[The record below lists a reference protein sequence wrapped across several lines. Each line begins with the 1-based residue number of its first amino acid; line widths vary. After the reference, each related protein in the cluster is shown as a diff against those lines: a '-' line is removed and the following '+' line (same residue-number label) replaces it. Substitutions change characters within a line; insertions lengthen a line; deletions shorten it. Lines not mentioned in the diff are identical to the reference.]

1 MPTQKH
7 RISITLEDDT
17 LAILDRFSAAS
28 GTPRASVVANILSST
43 SSELERAARLM
54 EIANAATPE
63 LLRSVNADLADATDA
78 AMRKLVPVD
87 NEYSGLIREVKH
99 HVIWKA
105 DSGKK
110 SAEGSAQ
117 AEGTRLRGVAAST
130 SPKRSPSSS
139 PRPRRALT
147 DPHLL
152 TGGSKS

>member
-28 GTPRASVVANILSST
+28 GTPRASVVANILAST

-87 NEYSGLIREVKH
+87 HEYRGVIREVKH
-99 HVIWKA
+99 QVMWKA
-105 DSGKK
+105 DSVKK
-110 SAEGSAQ
+110 SDGRAGEGSAP
-117 AEGTRLRGVAAST
+117 AGAAPART
-130 SPKRSPSSS
+130 S
-139 PRPRRALT
+139 RPRRRL